1 MNLRETIRKVLRED
15 KAHSEEVL
23 AKMINKLILKKG
35 DYTWVEKLY
44 SVELKEEEEFHRG
57 MMRNTWGARI
67 LIEIKPEYFANLSKN
82 WGNYTSKEDM
92 FIYYGMEID
101 KRFIDNSYKGQPS
114 ELATQIEN
122 LSQRIGFEPHY
133 SLFNIYYV
141 IPPTE
146 EELNNKPAYI

>member
-23 AKMINKLILKKG
+23 AKMINKLILKKSN
-35 DYTWVEKLY
+35 YLWVEGLY
-44 SVELKEEEEFHRG
+44 SVELTEEEEFHNG
-57 MMRNTWGARI
+57 MMSNTWGSRI

-82 WGNYTSKEDM
+82 WGNYTSKEDV

-101 KRFIDNSYKGQPS
+101 KRFTDNSYKGQPY
-114 ELATQIEN
+114 ELSKEIEN

-146 EELNNKPAYI
+146 EELKNKPLYI